1 MNTQIKLNLWFLFL
15 LFQVLSGS
23 AESSSHLNLL
33 KDVSVA
39 KDAETLTFRL
49 DFNSPLKKNPNPV
62 FYKKSIQFDF
72 TEAFSIPAKRSIT
85 TQDSM
90 ISQVFIGQLDPQT
103 LRVRLVLGE
112 GRYEVKDNIHLE
124 RKGNSLIIRVDKE
137 PKDVLD
143 KFLAKV
149 KQAKAT
155 APKAVEPKA
164 IEPKVKSITKPA
176 LPEPKSMASPVVAE
190 ETEIVEIKAK
200 APEAKPEPLI
210 KNESSGEAEG
220 KIVESAVS
228 APVPETKAAV
238 KPANGQEKP
247 GDFLN
252 YKDPTIPEPPSLLA
266 SGWKMFYTLAI
277 VLALMFL
284 IVYVFKKVV
293 LKNSVL
299 GGNDKLIKV
308 LSTGFLGPKKTIALV
323 EVAGEVLVLGIS
335 DDNISLLAQIHDDER
350 LEKIKA
356 ASAGGIGK
364 IWNRPEVEA
373 KPAKAGVAPAADKNN
388 PFAKYIK
395 KFSADAETVQISS
408 IADVAALIRKNRE
421 KVKAAS

>member
-1 MNTQIKLNLWFLFL
+1 MNTKIKLNLWFLFL
-15 LFQVLSGS
+15 LLPVLSGS
-23 AESSSHLNLL
+23 AESSGQLNLL
-33 KDVSVA
+33 KDVTVA

-49 DFNSPLKKNPNPV
+49 DFNSQLKKNPNPV
-62 FYKKSIQFDF
+62 IYKKSIQFDF
-72 TEAFSIPAKRSIT
+72 ADAFSIPAKRSIT

-124 RKGNSLIIRVDKE
+124 RKGNSLVIRIDKE

-149 KQAKAT
+149 KQAKA
-155 APKAVEPKA
+155 AEPKAVEN
-164 IEPKVKSITKPA
+164 KVKPAAKPA
-176 LPEPKSMASPVVAE
+176 LPEPKVLPAASPVVAE
-190 ETEIVEIKAK
+190 EAETVEIKAK
-200 APEAKPEPLI
+200 ATETKPEPLS
-210 KNESSGEAEG
+210 KSESFGEAEG

-228 APVPETKAAV
+228 APVSETKPAV
-238 KPANGQEKP
+238 KPAIGQDKA

-335 DDNISLLAQIHDDER
+335 DDNISLLTQIHDDER
-350 LEKIKA
+350 IEKIRA
-356 ASAGGIGK
+356 VNTGGIGK
-364 IWNRPEVEA
+364 IWKRPEVEA
-373 KPAKAGVAPAADKNN
+373 KPAKTESTPVADKGN

>member
-1 MNTQIKLNLWFLFL
+1 MNTRIKLNLWFLFL
-15 LFQVLSGS
+15 LSQILSGS
-23 AESSSHLNLL
+23 AEASSHLNLL
-33 KDVSVA
+33 KDVVFS

-49 DFNSPLKKNPNPV
+49 DFNSPLKKNPSPV

-72 TEAFSIPAKRSIT
+72 PEAFVIPAKRSIS

-90 ISQVFIGQLDPQT
+90 VSQVFAGQLDPQT

-112 GRYEVKDNIHLE
+112 GRYEVKDNVHLE

-155 APKAVEPKA
+155 EPKA
-164 IEPKVKSITKPA
+164 AASKPVETKVKPVPVSPVAKP
-176 LPEPKSMASPVVAE
+176 LPVVAPVVEEE
-190 ETEIVEIKAK
+190 ETPPIESKAQVEKAK
-200 APEAKPEPLI
+200 PESLGNSEDSAEAAPRITESAVPAPVAKAEAKP
-210 KNESSGEAEG
+210 
-220 KIVESAVS
+220 V
-228 APVPETKAAV
+228 
-238 KPANGQEKP
+238 NGQEKA

-266 SGWKMFYTLAI
+266 SGWKMFYTLAM
-277 VLALMFL
+277 VLALMFF
-284 IVYVFKKVV
+284 IFYVFKKVV

-299 GGNDKLIKV
+299 GGNDKLVKV

-335 DDNISLLAQIHDDER
+335 DDNISLLTQIHDDER
-350 LEKIKA
+350 IEKIKS
-356 ASAGGIGK
+356 ASASGIGK
-364 IWNRPEVEA
+364 IWNRAEGEA
-373 KPAKAGVAPAADKNN
+373 KASKPEAGPATDKDN

-395 KFSADAETVQISS
+395 KFSADSESVQISS
-408 IADVAALIRKNRE
+408 VADVAALIRKNRE

>member
-1 MNTQIKLNLWFLFL
+1 MNTRIKLNLWFLFL
-15 LFQVLSGS
+15 LFQIFSGS
-23 AESSSHLNLL
+23 AEASNHLNLL
-33 KDVSVA
+33 KDVAFS

-49 DFNSPLKKNPNPV
+49 DFNSPLKKNPSPV

-72 TEAFSIPAKRSIT
+72 PEAFVIPAKRSIS

-90 ISQVFIGQLDPQT
+90 VSQVFVGQLDPQT
-103 LRVRLVLGE
+103 LRVRLILGE
-112 GRYEVKDNIHLE
+112 GRYEVKDNVHLE

-149 KQAKAT
+149 KQTKAT
-155 APKAVEPKA
+155 VPKAAASKP
-164 IEPKVKSITKPA
+164 IETKVK
-176 LPEPKSMASPVVAE
+176 PEPVPPVAKPLPVVPPVAE
-190 ETEIVEIKAK
+190 EEETGPIENKAQVET
-200 APEAKPEPLI
+200 AKPESLGNSEDSAAPRI
-210 KNESSGEAEG
+210 A
-220 KIVESAVS
+220 ESAVP
-228 APVPETKAAV
+228 APVAKAETKPVSDQGKA
-238 KPANGQEKP
+238 

-266 SGWKMFYTLAI
+266 SGWKMFYTLAM
-277 VLALMFL
+277 VLALMFF
-284 IVYVFKKVV
+284 IFHVFKKVV

-299 GGNDKLIKV
+299 GGNDKLVKV

-335 DDNISLLAQIHDDER
+335 DDNISLLTQIHDDER
-350 LEKIKA
+350 IEKIKSA
-356 ASAGGIGK
+356 RASGIGQ
-364 IWNRPEVEA
+364 IWNRAEGEA
-373 KPAKAGVAPAADKNN
+373 KASKPEVAPATDKNN

-395 KFSADAETVQISS
+395 KFSADSESVQISS
-408 IADVAALIRKNRE
+408 VADVAALIRKNRE